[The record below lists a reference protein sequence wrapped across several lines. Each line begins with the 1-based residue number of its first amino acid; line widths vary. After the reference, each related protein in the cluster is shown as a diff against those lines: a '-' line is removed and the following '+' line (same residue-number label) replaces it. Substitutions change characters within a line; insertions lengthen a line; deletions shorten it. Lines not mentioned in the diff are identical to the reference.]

1 MIAKTSFHLDVKFMS
16 VDDQRRFVNVY
27 NGALAHVRH
36 MPPVVRT
43 RDEQHIPLSIWVGTY
58 NLSNNKPP
66 DELQPWLQTSG
77 DDIVALAYQE
87 LQEFDEDIGDLADCQ
102 GVLRWLPIARLH
114 EPIRGLQHA
123 QPTRSG

>member
-1 MIAKTSFHLDVKFMS
+1 MAKLRLKVWPNDSTCLTITLRKNFMIAKTSFHLDVKFMS

-77 DDIVALAYQE
+77 YDIVALAYQE
-87 LQEFDEDIGDLADCQ
+87 LQEFDGYDWYDHVNESA
-102 GVLRWLPIARLH
+102 
-114 EPIRGLQHA
+114 
-123 QPTRSG
+123 